1 MRQAGSLPHELRA
14 TQGGKLAAC
23 PTPSTRA
30 GWRAGLR
37 LSHYQLFGKSQGGVA
52 AAGIFLWWFPFFCA
66 AEKTEKSGICAKI
79 VQKF

>member
-1 MRQAGSLPHELRA
+1 MPYAKSSRRRGQR
-14 TQGGKLAAC
+14 
-23 PTPSTRA
+23 
-30 GWRAGLR
+30 GLQ
-37 LSHYQLFGKSQGGVA
+37 LSHHQLFGKSQGGVA